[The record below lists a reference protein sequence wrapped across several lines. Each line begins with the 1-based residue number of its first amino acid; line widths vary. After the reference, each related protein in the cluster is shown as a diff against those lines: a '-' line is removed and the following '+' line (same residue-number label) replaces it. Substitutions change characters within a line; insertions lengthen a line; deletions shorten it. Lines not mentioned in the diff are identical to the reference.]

1 MGSFPETYNDPPL
14 FYKIF
19 FSDILPT
26 YPSPETN
33 FFGYSKPD
41 VLRGEPGKPY
51 DRANQSRQGSALV
64 NVLIINLFE
73 RGRLF
78 KS

>member
-1 MGSFPETYNDPPL
+1 MVSFPEKYNDPSL
-14 FYKIF
+14 FY
-19 FSDILPT
+19 
-26 YPSPETN
+26 N
-33 FFGYSKPD
+33 FFFGHSKPD
-41 VLRGEPGKPY
+41 FLRRKASKLY

-64 NVLIINLFE
+64 NVCINVLFE